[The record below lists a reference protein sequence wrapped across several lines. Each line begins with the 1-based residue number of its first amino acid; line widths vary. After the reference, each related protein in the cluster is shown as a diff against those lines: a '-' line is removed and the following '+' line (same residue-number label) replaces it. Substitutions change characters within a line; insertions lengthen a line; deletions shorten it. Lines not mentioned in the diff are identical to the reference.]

1 MGKFDSSVN
10 NHLSGFAARSG
21 PPWGTEDD
29 VNKDRVKRTLDN
41 RETTM
46 TDKIDNS
53 RIDYLKRRA
62 GLGRM
67 SRREFIGRM
76 GALGVG
82 AAMAGSFYA
91 EAVLAQ
97 GPKKGGH
104 LKLGLGG
111 GESSNSLDPAL
122 TLSQAPYNVMAHIG
136 EPLVR
141 VAPDGGLDLRLA
153 EEISA
158 SPDARVW
165 SFKIRQGI
173 EFHNGKTMTS
183 EDVLR
188 TMQRHSDE
196 QATSGALGIMQGIES
211 MRAEGDLFEVT
222 LSAANADLPFLMADR
237 HLLIQPDGGVD
248 DPASGIGT
256 GPYRIVVNEPGIR
269 HAFEKFENF
278 WDDSV
283 GHFDSTEILIINDMT
298 ARTSALQSGQVH
310 FANLVDPRVADLLAR
325 APGISVERTQGRGQ
339 NVFIMHVNTPPFDNN
354 DLRLALKY
362 AIDRQDIVDKV
373 LRGYGTLGNDM
384 PVNAAYPMFDETIPQ
399 REFDLDKAR
408 EHYEKSGHDGSPIV
422 LQVSEVAFPGALD
435 AAQLFQ
441 QTCLQ
446 AGIPLE
452 LKREPGDGYWSEIW
466 NKQPFCASYWG
477 GRPTQDQM
485 YSTAY
490 LSTADWNDTR
500 FDNPHFDD
508 LLVQARAELDEEKRK
523 AMYSEMSRIVRDEGG
538 LILPMFN
545 DFIDAHSDAIAGWEA
560 NPNGDM
566 MNDLAAIKC
575 WMA

>member
-1 MGKFDSSVN
+1 MSSRPRMTCDSGMVPCAHAVPPAISPRPARINSLRMPFSPLWPTAVAGSRSTADRRSGQDFQIARRLSGDEPVAETRFLVEPRAAMGKVDSSVN

-29 VNKDRVKRTLDN
+29 VSKDRVKRTLDN

-196 QATSGALGIMQGIES
+196 Q
-211 MRAEGDLFEVT
+211 
-222 LSAANADLPFLMADR
+222 
-237 HLLIQPDGGVD
+237 
-248 DPASGIGT
+248 
-256 GPYRIVVNEPGIR
+256 
-269 HAFEKFENF
+269 
-278 WDDSV
+278 
-283 GHFDSTEILIINDMT
+283 
-298 ARTSALQSGQVH
+298 
-310 FANLVDPRVADLLAR
+310 
-325 APGISVERTQGRGQ
+325 
-339 NVFIMHVNTPPFDNN
+339 
-354 DLRLALKY
+354 
-362 AIDRQDIVDKV
+362 
-373 LRGYGTLGNDM
+373 
-384 PVNAAYPMFDETIPQ
+384 
-399 REFDLDKAR
+399 
-408 EHYEKSGHDGSPIV
+408 
-422 LQVSEVAFPGALD
+422 
-435 AAQLFQ
+435 
-441 QTCLQ
+441 
-446 AGIPLE
+446 
-452 LKREPGDGYWSEIW
+452 
-466 NKQPFCASYWG
+466 
-477 GRPTQDQM
+477 
-485 YSTAY
+485 
-490 LSTADWNDTR
+490 
-500 FDNPHFDD
+500 
-508 LLVQARAELDEEKRK
+508 
-523 AMYSEMSRIVRDEGG
+523 
-538 LILPMFN
+538 
-545 DFIDAHSDAIAGWEA
+545 
-560 NPNGDM
+560 
-566 MNDLAAIKC
+566 
-575 WMA
+575 